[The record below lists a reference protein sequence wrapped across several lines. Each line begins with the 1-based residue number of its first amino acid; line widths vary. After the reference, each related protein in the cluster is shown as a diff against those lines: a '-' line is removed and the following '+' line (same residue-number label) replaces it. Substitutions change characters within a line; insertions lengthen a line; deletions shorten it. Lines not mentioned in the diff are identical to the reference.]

1 MNRKCVLVILLTLFF
16 ANSSF
21 ATDSDIKLLFLKGD
35 CKEIEGRGY
44 DSKGRIIKLAGGDS
58 FESLYHVCNWKNY
71 RIITAIYLNA
81 GSGKSSHID
90 EFILQKKEGKK
101 GKYQEIDFRSVFIE
115 DSIQPMMKQINASI
129 HESLEN
135 DPIKKYIKD
144 INKVYDF
151 EELGFVP
158 VIPESDI
165 AHLIS
170 PRVEIYFTI
179 EIDWDKIGENEE
191 GMLEGNVDLV
201 RFIDG
206 TLTIDFLE
214 WLK

>member
-129 HESLEN
+129 HESLEK